1 MKLSLGLTTSM
12 PLTQGIELA
21 KLAEEQEYCR
31 IFVGEDASSREI
43 FTYLSIIAVKTQ
55 MPVASGIISPYLRSL
70 VLIASA
76 TAGLQL
82 ITGNRFSLGIG
93 VGGIPEVRR
102 LTGEEPR
109 NTVEVLRESTEV
121 IRRIFR
127 GEEVTYEGIRA
138 CLRNYR
144 LRVEGVAVPEVLF
157 GVRGKRLLTLAGE
170 VSDGVIFSG
179 PNEYLKQAIGIVRMA
194 AERAGRRFEELRRVV
209 WKGFVLGRAERARQ
223 VAATMIAS
231 SPEEVLRMLELEQV
245 AREIRRAL
253 LRRNHSLA
261 ARLVPEEALR
271 EYCFCG
277 TREEILDAMEELRRA
292 GFQEFVVGPP
302 FGDSPREVVQSFG

>member
-1 MKLSLGLTTSM
+1 MKLSLGLTTGM
-12 PLTQGIELA
+12 PVARGVELA
-21 KLAEEQEYCR
+21 RLAEQQGYYR
-31 IFVGEDASSREI
+31 VFVGEDVLSREI
-43 FTYLSIIAVKTQ
+43 FTYLSIIAVKTR
-55 MPVASGIISPYLRSL
+55 MPVASGILSPYLRSL
-70 VLIASA
+70 ALIASA

-82 ITGNRFSLGIG
+82 ITGNRFSLGLG
-93 VGGIPEVRR
+93 VGGIPEVKR

-109 NTVEVLRESTEV
+109 NAVEVLRESAEV

-127 GEEVTYEGIRA
+127 GEEVTYEGRRA

-157 GVRGKRLLTLAGE
+157 GVRGRRLLALAGE

-179 PNEYLKQAIGIVRMA
+179 PNEYLKRAIEVVRRA
-194 AERAGRRFEELRRVV
+194 AERAGRDFGELRRVV
-209 WKGFVLGRAERARQ
+209 WKGFVLGKAEKARV

-253 LRRNHSLA
+253 LRRDYSSA
-261 ARLVPEEALR
+261 ASLVPQEALE

-292 GFQEFVVGPP
+292 GFEEFVVGPP
-302 FGDSPREVVQSFG
+302 FGKSPEEVVRSFG